1 MSPTAEVGA
10 IGPKPMPRRFHQ
22 ARWDEPIIFELSVP
36 GSRGILLPE
45 VEPGIRARVGSP
57 AAALPEGV
65 RRASPPRLPE
75 LPQLHVVR
83 HYARLSQET
92 IGVDLNVDVGQG
104 TCTMKYSPKVNDQL
118 VRSPRLADL
127 HPLQDPQTVQGVL
140 AIMWHLE
147 RYLCEISGMDRM
159 TLQPGAGSAAI
170 WTNVSMIRAW
180 HASRGELGRRDE
192 IITTLFSH
200 PSNAACART
209 AGFRVITL
217 HADPRTGRPTLDAL
231 RAAVS
236 ERTAGLLITNP
247 EDTGIFNPEIDAW
260 VRVVHEAGG
269 LCAYDQANANGIL
282 GITRARD
289 AGFDL
294 CHFNLHKTFSTPH
307 ACGGP
312 AAGASG
318 VTEALAP
325 FLPTPTVERDGDRFL
340 LDHDRPSSIGKV
352 GPWYGVAPN
361 IVRAYAWV
369 RSLGASGL
377 REVSEI
383 AVLNNNYLMRQVMG
397 ITGASAPYAEG
408 SRRIEQVRYSWE
420 RLARDTGLHT
430 EDLAARMADFGTHYW
445 TSHHPFVVPEPMTL
459 EPTESYSR
467 ADLDEYASMLR
478 AVAHEAYTA
487 PEVVRTAPHRSTIHQ
502 IDHTWLDDPKRWAIT
517 WRAYQRKHAGPG
529 AGHGTPADAHPAP
542 MPARDEDALGRVTR
556 PGMPGA

>member
-1 MSPTAEVGA
+1 MTAPEARGT

-22 ARWDEPIIFELSVP
+22 ASWDEPIIFELSVP

-45 VEPGIRARVGSP
+45 VEPAIRGAVGAP
-57 AAALPEGV
+57 VEGLPDGV
-65 RRASPPRLPE
+65 RRARPPRLPE

-83 HYARLSQET
+83 HYTRLSQET

-104 TCTMKYSPKVNDQL
+104 TCTMKYSPKVNDQII
-118 VRSPRLADL
+118 RSPRIADL
-127 HPLQDPQTVQGVL
+127 HPLQDESTVQGVL

-170 WTNVSMIRAW
+170 WTNVSMMRAW
-180 HASRGELGRRDE
+180 HVSRGDGDRRDE

-209 AGFRVITL
+209 AGFKVITL
-217 HADPRTGRPTLDAL
+217 YPEADTGRPSLDAL

-247 EDTGIFNPEIDAW
+247 EDTGIFNPDIDEW
-260 VRVVHEAGG
+260 VRVVHDGGG

-318 VTEALAP
+318 VTAALAP
-325 FLPTPTVERDGDRFL
+325 FLPAPTVERDGDRYFL
-340 LDHDRPSSIGKV
+340 DRDRPQSIGKV

-361 IVRAYAWV
+361 IVRAYAWI
-369 RSLGASGL
+369 RSLGGAGL
-377 REVSEI
+377 REVAEM
-383 AVLNNNYLMRQVMG
+383 AVLNNNYLMRQVLG
-397 ITGASAPYAEG
+397 IRGASVPYAEG
-408 SRRIEQVRYSWE
+408 KRRIEQVRYSWE
-420 RLARDTGLHT
+420 RLAQDTGLHT
-430 EDLAARMADFGTHYW
+430 EDLATRMADFGTHYW

-467 ADLDEYASMLR
+467 ADLDEYAAMLR
-478 AVAHEAYTA
+478 TVAHEAYTQ
-487 PEVVRTAPHRSTIHQ
+487 PDVVRTAPHRSTIHR
-502 IDHTWLDDPKRWAIT
+502 IDHAWLDDPARWAIT
-517 WRAYQRKHAGPG
+517 WRAYLRKHGAPGRTPG
-529 AGHGTPADAHPAP
+529 AQVRATTDDGPTA
-542 MPARDEDALGRVTR
+542 
-556 PGMPGA
+556 